1 MKKEPIFT
9 KEQVQLLADNQY
21 TRRVSETSISF
32 TAEFHRKFIKLKNSG
47 MSNRE
52 IFKSCNY
59 DPKMMGIQ
67 RMASIARKTK
77 GKNPEDF
84 PDKRPLK
91 SKTPTFDETSDKK
104 AMRQMQHEIKYMR
117 QEIEFLKKI
126 MASGVIESEDD

>member
-1 MKKEPIFT
+1 MKKEPNFT
-9 KEQVQLLADNQY
+9 KEQVQLLAENQY
-21 TRRVSETSISF
+21 TRRVSEMSISF
-32 TAEFHRKFIKLKNSG
+32 TPEFHRKFIKMKNDG

-52 IFKSCNY
+52 IFRSCNY
-59 DPKMMGIQ
+59 DPKMMGIH
-67 RMASIARKTK
+67 RMATIARKTK
-77 GKNPEDF
+77 GKDPKDF

-91 SKTPTFDETSDKK
+91 SKAPTFDETSDKK